1 MFLET
6 CDEGTL
12 QGLNDHGGQW
22 LDVGTPLGT
31 IVDDDEEEVDGDW
44 IWQAYL
50 HDEKE

>member
-1 MFLET
+1 
-6 CDEGTL
+6 
-12 QGLNDHGGQW
+12 
-22 LDVGTPLGT
+22 LGT